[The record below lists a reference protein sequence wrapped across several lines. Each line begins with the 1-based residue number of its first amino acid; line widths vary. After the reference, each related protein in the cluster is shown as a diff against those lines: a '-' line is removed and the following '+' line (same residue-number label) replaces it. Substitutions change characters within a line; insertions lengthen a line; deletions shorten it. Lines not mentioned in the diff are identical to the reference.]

1 MNFMLQSVVQASFSY
16 ASTVAFAICINVPRR
31 GLHFAGLAGMIG
43 WMVYWFLWKA
53 GLSVMIAN
61 LFGAFCIGIAGI
73 VFARWK
79 KMPVIIFNIP
89 GLVPLVPG
97 GTAYEAVRAF
107 AEGNQSYGIERLVR
121 VVMVAGA
128 IAVGFMF
135 AQLVTEQT
143 RPRFGSWRRLGKRLK

>member
-1 MNFMLQSVVQASFSY
+1 MNFFLQLFVQATFSY
-16 ASTVAFAICINVPRR
+16 ASTVAFALCINVPRR
-31 GLHFAGLAGMIG
+31 GLNCAGLAGMIG
-43 WMVYWFLWKA
+43 WVVYWLLWKA

-61 LFGAFCIGIAGI
+61 MLGAFCIGLAGI
-73 VFARWK
+73 VFARWM

-97 GTAYEAVRAF
+97 GTAYEAVRAL
-107 AEGNQSYGIERLVR
+107 AEGNQTRGIELLVR

-143 RPRFGSWRRLGKRLK
+143 RPRFGSWRFLGKRVK